1 MDKDFIIWLLTV
13 ICISWLIMVTVYMF
27 RLKREFDDLYAHWLF
42 ENRYA
47 GNIRRDVTFLSER
60 VRRLEKGEKFDDL
73 KEKQAYIERL
83 RARAECDKASEKFDA
98 AEMDQY
104 LIDDFNGYI
113 ERMYGQAYRR

>member
-1 MDKDFIIWLLTV
+1 MSKGLAIFLSLL
-13 ICISWLIMVTVYMF
+13 CASWPIMVIVYMF
-27 RLKREFDDLYAHWLF
+27 RLKREFDDLHAHWLF

-83 RARAECDKASEKFDA
+83 RAQAESDKASGKFGA
-98 AEMDQY
+98 AEMDQR